1 MNQGIQ
7 EGSYSGSI
15 VGSIPIYTAKGGV
28 LPIGVFDARKRAV
41 EAAAVNAKKEKADLI
56 ELAKVKTA
64 PQYQQAADNLAFAA
78 MDKYLNLAGGDASV
92 LMDMNN
98 PIGKQFQREL
108 NKVNNIKKE
117 AEWMELRGQEILKAI
132 NKDEM
137 YVTNETKDVLKQ
149 WLGGN
154 YSLDELMKNPKAL
167 KEFHNIY
174 NKLKINDN
182 ETYTIG
188 QHFLKWKQ
196 DIVPI
201 AADFNGY
208 INALP
213 ADQYNQLI
221 AIKARGNN
229 DMFMQAAMKFMPEA
243 RLTQLAN
250 KLYDTGDFTMSRN
263 EFNTYLGSWFNNE
276 IITKLDIR
284 DSGRLQERKF
294 QYQKEKDQQDRIFEN
309 LKINTNNVDNKNEIL
324 NAANSGDEGFL
335 LSTIKKITGQ
345 GDATINNSN
354 VIVQKLDSKGL
365 EGKNGQTTFKN
376 SDKFKIGGKWQS
388 TKDVKNKYSN
398 YDKYVTKETDANGDV
413 VITLNTNLMSLDK
426 VPIPGKEEEALIKY
440 GYATGWSDNMQ
451 FDTKFDKATTYQ
463 AYPDPKTGKLIPMTV
478 DDYKDEIKVKNSRP
492 MATVFESTGK
502 IINKTFVPMGTTTK
516 VIDLS
521 NDVDRAAMDNY
532 FKGENTQYNTSG
544 DMTRGGTVT
553 DEDAIGGD
561 ADYSTAADPVI
572 NFLNDPVVEEQ
583 QE

>member
-1 MNQGIQ
+1 M
-7 EGSYSGSI
+7 
-15 VGSIPIYTAKGGV
+15 
-28 LPIGVFDARKRAV
+28 
-41 EAAAVNAKKEKADLI
+41 NAKKEKADLI